1 MNKPPVK
8 TYSGGKANYVEEPE
22 SWDLHSCSYYCERPG
37 CIKAQRDELRE
48 KLFARS
54 EWEEHGMTRDE
65 IIRMANEAG
74 LIVTERY
81 GDIGGYIRFAELV
94 AEHEREQ
101 CAKIADEVGDDD
113 EDCHAWAAA
122 AAIRARRK

>member
-37 CIKAQRDELRE
+37 CIKQQRDELRE

-54 EWEEHGMTRDE
+54 EWRGLTDEERQRVYDEALAIEGVQYIPHGFARA
-65 IIRMANEAG
+65 IEAA
-74 LIVTERY
+74 LKE
-81 GDIGGYIRFAELV
+81 
-94 AEHEREQ
+94 
-101 CAKIADEVGDDD
+101 KN
-113 EDCHAWAAA
+113 
-122 AAIRARRK
+122 K